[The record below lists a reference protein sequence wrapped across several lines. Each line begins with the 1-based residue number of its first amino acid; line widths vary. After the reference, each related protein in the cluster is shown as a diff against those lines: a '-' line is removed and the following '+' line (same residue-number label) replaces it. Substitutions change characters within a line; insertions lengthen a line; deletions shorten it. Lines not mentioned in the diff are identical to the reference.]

1 MIGGLMIGGFT
12 IGHGMRL
19 WKTLSGTSLA
29 AFLMLG
35 AVACGGSSAGG
46 GDSGALDPSGATPG
60 ASAAGGAASPV
71 ATTAGVGGV
80 GAGAGG
86 AGGLRSFAFPA
97 GVQVQFQTPLPAS
110 GPQRAAMI
118 GYENYVDSLWYA
130 VASRGSHTQYRQYM
144 SGNALTFADSL
155 IREFKTGDYKLSG
168 TVVYFDISVP
178 QVFYGDGAVVQS
190 CVDASGLR
198 MVNAATGKTAG
209 TVFNSS
215 FQHYQE
221 QAADGKSKA
230 GHWTVSHTENLS
242 ASSGASA
249 GVCV

>member
-1 MIGGLMIGGFT
+1 MIGN
-12 IGHGMRL
+12 GMRVR
-19 WKTLSGTSLA
+19 KTLSGASLA

-35 AVACGGSSAGG
+35 AVACAGGGSSGG
-46 GDSGALDPSGATPG
+46 GDSGALDPSGATP
-60 ASAAGGAASPV
+60 AANAAGGAASPV
-71 ATTAGVGGV
+71 AANAAGVPGV
-80 GAGAGG
+80 AAGTGAAN
-86 AGGLRSFAFPA
+86 GLRSFAFPA

-130 VASRGSHTQYRQYM
+130 VTSRGAHTQYRQYM
-144 SGNALTFADSL
+144 NGNALTFANQL
-155 IREFKTGDYKLSG
+155 IHEFKTDDYRLGG

-178 QVFYGDGAVVQS
+178 KVFYGDGAVVQS

-198 MVNAATGKTAG
+198 MVSAKTGKTAG
-209 TVFNSS
+209 TVFDSS
-215 FQHYQE
+215 YQHYQE
-221 QAADGKSKA
+221 QAADGKSKS
-230 GHWTVSHTENLS
+230 GSWTVSHTENFP